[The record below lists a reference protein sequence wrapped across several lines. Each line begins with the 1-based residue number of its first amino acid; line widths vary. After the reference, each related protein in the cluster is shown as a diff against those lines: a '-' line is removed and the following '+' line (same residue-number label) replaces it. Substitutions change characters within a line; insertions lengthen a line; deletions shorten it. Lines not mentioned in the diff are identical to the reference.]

1 MLNKA
6 QITSNTSRAYIQIQE
21 KDYSSNTRV
30 GEKGHRVIMGSTVG
44 PSPVCLP
51 ALELLGV
58 FAGHCSVQF
67 SSVTQSCL
75 TLQPHRLQHTRLPC
89 PRPTPR
95 ACSNSCPSSWWCH
108 PTISSSVTPSPSAFN
123 LSQHQD
129 LFQWVSSSHQVAQ
142 VLLV

>member
-6 QITSNTSRAYIQIQE
+6 QSLQTQVGAYIQIQE

-51 ALELLGV
+51 ALELLAV
-58 FAGHCSVQF
+58 FAGHSSVQF

-75 TLQPHRLQHTRLPC
+75 TLQPHGLHAAR
-89 PRPTPR
+89 
-95 ACSNSCPSSWWCH
+95 
-108 PTISSSVTPSPSAFN
+108 
-123 LSQHQD
+123 
-129 LFQWVSSSHQVAQ
+129 
-142 VLLV
+142 